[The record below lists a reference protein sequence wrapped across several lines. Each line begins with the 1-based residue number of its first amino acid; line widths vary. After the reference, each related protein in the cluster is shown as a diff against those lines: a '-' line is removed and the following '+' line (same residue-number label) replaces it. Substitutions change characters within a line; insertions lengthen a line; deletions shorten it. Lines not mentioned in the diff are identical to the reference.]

1 MLFEK
6 LKILVNNNSNQL
18 EILGKD
24 NEKIHA
30 TLTELRTKTNLNTS
44 SVNDTNKKLIEVEEA
59 IKLQSHDLLN
69 RIQENKAQTNNIR
82 ETIRVDTQNILKNQT
97 ELRERIESLTL
108 KLNERLDS
116 SDIWSKQKFRE
127 VDGALNQIQEDL
139 QVKITNYPAQINI

>member
-1 MLFEK
+1 M
-6 LKILVNNNSNQL
+6 
-18 EILGKD
+18 
-24 NEKIHA
+24 
-30 TLTELRTKTNLNTS
+30 
-44 SVNDTNKKLIEVEEA
+44 NDTNKKLIEVEEA

>member
-1 MLFEK
+1 M
-6 LKILVNNNSNQL
+6 
-18 EILGKD
+18 
-24 NEKIHA
+24 
-30 TLTELRTKTNLNTS
+30 
-44 SVNDTNKKLIEVEEA
+44 NDTNKKLIEVEEA

-82 ETIRVDTQNILKNQT
+82 ETIRVDTQNVLKNQT